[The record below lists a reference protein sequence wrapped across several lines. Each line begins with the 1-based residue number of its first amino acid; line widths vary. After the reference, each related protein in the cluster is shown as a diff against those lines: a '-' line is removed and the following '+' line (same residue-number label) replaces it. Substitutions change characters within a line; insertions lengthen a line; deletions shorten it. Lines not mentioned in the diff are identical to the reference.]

1 VAAFALF
8 GLFTSVTPGF
18 IAGTR
23 GDRSHALAG
32 LATFVVFDAAAL
44 ARIALSR
51 AAASRQLRTGLTA
64 LTPDLALV
72 TIAVWLPSLTLFL
85 LGGTLAGAGA
95 SAAFR
100 GGVSTVIAIAP
111 VARRGGTLAGLF
123 LAAYF
128 GIAVPVLGLGVASPA
143 RQRPGRGARLRR
155 GPGGCR
161 GGRQPHAGGRAGRGG
176 PPPGRRNPRQPG
188 ASPGDRPAGNSGGR
202 YDAIYTRLTVQFYQ
216 GRNLP

>member
-8 GLFTSVTPGF
+8 GPFGHAGF
-18 IAGTR
+18 IAGTL
-23 GDRSHALAG
+23 GDRSHALAS

-95 SAAFR
+95 SAAFK

-111 VARRGGTLAGLF
+111 VARRGETLAGLF

-128 GIAVPVLGLGVASPA
+128 GIAVPVSALAWPAQLVSAQAAVPGFAAVLAAAAAAASRTLA
-143 RQRPGRGARLRR
+143 
-155 GPGGCR
+155 
-161 GGRQPHAGGRAGRGG
+161 AGQAAAGR
-176 PPPGRRNPRQPG
+176 
-188 ASPGDRPAGNSGGR
+188 RPAGAIPASQVQAPAIAQRGIAA
-202 YDAIYTRLTVQFYQ
+202 DATTLYIRD
-216 GRNLP
+216 